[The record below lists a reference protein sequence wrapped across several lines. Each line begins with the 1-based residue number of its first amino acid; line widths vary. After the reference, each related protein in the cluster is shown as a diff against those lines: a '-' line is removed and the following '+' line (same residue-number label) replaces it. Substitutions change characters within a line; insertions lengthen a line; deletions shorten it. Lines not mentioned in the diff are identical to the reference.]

1 MSNINGQ
8 LTPVLQQNSSPQIL
22 TNDKMKQQAQQQILQ
37 QVVPENSIYVNL
49 K

>member
-8 LTPVLQQNSSPQIL
+8 LTPVLQQNTSSQIL

-37 QVVPENSIYVNL
+37 QVRHKKKLIFEP

>member
-37 QVVPENSIYVNL
+37 QVSSL
-49 K
+49 KSYYKPQ